1 MKNLFLLLAI
11 LITTAAIAQKQMP
24 PEKGMLTPANNK
36 LIFTNDT
43 TNIEVWQI
51 ILKNDTASRTDSA
64 KFYEIV
70 DNTDTL
76 ILRFKNA
83 KTGVEDTI
91 VNKSGYAQDYI
102 LTKPIVGKLMVKLL
116 SITTVDVY
124 LRKRKY
130 H

>member
-1 MKNLFLLLAI
+1 MKNLILLLAL
-11 LITTAAIAQKQMP
+11 LITTVAFAQKQMP